1 MGKPD
6 GWTDKDYESYSTLV
20 REAVAMEAEIETI
33 RQAREFKLEM
43 AQRIVFKYKERGR
56 LEGLMRNE

>member
-43 AQRIVFKYKERGR
+43 AQRIVFKYKERER
-56 LEGLMRNE
+56 LEELMRNE

>member
-1 MGKPD
+1 MGKPN

-43 AQRIVFKYKERGR
+43 AQRIVFKYKERER
-56 LEGLMRNE
+56 LEGLMQNE